1 MGDFN
6 VDLLKCDTS
15 YSYDYFYPP
24 SKVVSSYLPI
34 DKPKRFRSSSATLIK
49 NIFVNTPDNIVA
61 CGNII
66 SDKGDYFSQFCILK
80 STQDKTKTENFKMGD
95 F

>member
-1 MGDFN
+1 MGDLN

-15 YSYDYFYPP
+15 YSYDYFYLPY
-24 SKVVSSYLPI
+24 KVVSSYLPI
-34 DKPKRFRSSSATLIK
+34 DKPKRLRSSSATLID

-61 CGNII
+61 CVNVISNI
-66 SDKGDYFSQFCILK
+66 GDYFSQFCILK
-80 STQDKTKTENFKMGD
+80 STQDKTKTENFKMRD

>member
-24 SKVVSSYLPI
+24 SKVVSSCLPI
-34 DKPKRFRSSSATLIK
+34 DKPKRFRSSSATLIE

-66 SDKGDYFSQFCILK
+66 SVKGDSFSQFCILK